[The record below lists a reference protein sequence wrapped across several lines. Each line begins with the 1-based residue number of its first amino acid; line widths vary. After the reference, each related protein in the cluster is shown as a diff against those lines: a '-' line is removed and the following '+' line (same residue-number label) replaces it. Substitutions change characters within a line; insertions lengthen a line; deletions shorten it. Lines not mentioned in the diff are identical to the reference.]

1 MNLIK
6 LSWYNLKANILSTL
20 LNVLLLSFGIGIIAL
35 LMLASDQIGKKLEN
49 NAKGVD
55 VVVGA
60 KGSPLQLILSSIYHI
75 DFPTGNIKLSEAQE
89 IMRNPAIKTAVP
101 VGLGDSFEQFRIVG
115 TNAKFSSLYDL
126 KLAEGKPFDSLFEV
140 NIGSNVARIKKL
152 KIGDTFHGSHG
163 LSEGGEEH
171 HEHDYKVTGIFEENG
186 SVADNL
192 VVTSMESI
200 WAMHEHAD
208 ADHKEHKQGE
218 VKEKETNKPDTEEI
232 DEMKLVHDQFHGE
245 APLTQTPS
253 LAGELPEPEDDH
265 EITALLIQYRSPV
278 SVVTFPRFINSET
291 NMQAASPAQ
300 ESARLF
306 SLIGVGVNAVQWFAG
321 LIIVISVFSVFISL
335 YNSLKDRKYDL
346 AIIRT
351 IGASRSK
358 VFLLII
364 TEGLLLAA
372 IATIIGLLWSHGAL
386 EIIGNYQEAEQTKLT
401 GLTFLKDEYKLIAG
415 GLIIGLIASVIPAI
429 QAYKTDI
436 SKTLAEK

>member
-35 LMLASDQIGKKLEN
+35 LMLVSDQIGKKLEN
-49 NAKGVD
+49 NSKGID

-75 DFPTGNIKLSEAQE
+75 DFPTGNIKLSEAE
-89 IMRNPAIKTAVP
+89 AIMRNPSVKMAVP

-115 TNAKFSSLYDL
+115 TNPKFAELYEL
-126 KLAEGKPFDSLFEV
+126 KLAQGKPFDSLFEV
-140 NIGSNVARIKKL
+140 NIGANVARVKHL
-152 KIGDTFHGSHG
+152 KVGDTFHGSHG

-192 VVTSMESI
+192 VLTSMESI
-200 WAMHEHAD
+200 WGMHESVET
-208 ADHKEHKQGE
+208 ADHDAHGHKQGE
-218 VKEKETNKPDTEEI
+218 IETAKKDTEEV

-245 APLTQTPS
+245 APLTQTPTPHS
-253 LAGELPEPEDDH
+253 DEPETDDH
-265 EITALLIQYRSPV
+265 EITALLIKYRSPV
-278 SVVTFPRFINSET
+278 SVVTFPRFINNET

-306 SLIGVGVNAVQWFAG
+306 SLIGVGVNALQWFAG
-321 LIIVISVFSVFISL
+321 LIIVISIFSVFISL

-372 IATIIGLLWSHGAL
+372 IATVIGLLWSHGAL
-386 EIIGNYQEAEQTKLT
+386 EIIGKYQDAEQTKLT
-401 GLTFLKDEYKLIAG
+401 GLAFVKDEYKLIAG

-436 SKTLAEK
+436 SKTLAEN